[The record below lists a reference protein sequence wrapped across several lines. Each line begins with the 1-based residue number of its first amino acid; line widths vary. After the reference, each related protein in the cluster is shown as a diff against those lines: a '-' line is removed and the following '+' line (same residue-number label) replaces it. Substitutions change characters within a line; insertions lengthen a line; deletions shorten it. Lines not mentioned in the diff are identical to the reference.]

1 VRHPEA
7 RVTTTTLTIDE
18 LSSEL
23 GKSRRTV
30 ERWLK
35 DGRLERAG
43 LLEIYRLG
51 RDRAFDAASV
61 ELVRR
66 VITRRR
72 TGLRRIA

>member
-1 VRHPEA
+1 M
-7 RVTTTTLTIDE
+7 TTTTLTIDE